1 MATLFITTNADSG
14 DGSLRALLAIAAED
28 DLIVADPTVFP
39 RGTECRIT
47 LASAL
52 TITTSVEIGGNGRR
66 IVLDGAGTSGRR
78 VALQAPTV
86 FNEVDFIGLFG
97 ASTGGAVY
105 CATASEAAVFNGCLI
120 VGCGGSAVMYAGNGV
135 EVECNDCAIYGNKGT
150 GSYVLI
156 HQSGASS
163 FTFNRCTRAY
173 NLPATEAASGR
184 TIVEV
189 DCITTT
195 GGFVSEPT
203 TWDESQWT
211 STAWEAWN
219 LRAPNSTG
227 ATTGAGMVDV
237 DGNDRKSAGALGAW
251 ENIDAD
257 LYWLGLDAQG
267 NEVAN
272 PSFASADGW
281 TTTRW
286 NCEDAATT
294 APTGQGLTLF
304 VGDNVVFSGTLASGA
319 DEAGTLIVGGFA
331 AVDATL
337 GGQTLVLGKGSKLAL
352 RGAGT
357 IVGEYD
363 GGGAWTTEIDWDALE
378 LTTGATL
385 TLKDCLLQEGGFTIA
400 SGQTIEIDGGA
411 FYASVLQIGGTLAI
425 NGSVETTAL
434 DLYDGATVL
443 FTGQD
448 AFLTASDD
456 ALIGEA
462 TIGGSARGYFATPTG
477 TDSSS
482 ATIGANVVECDYA
495 TATGFQARGA
505 SLSSVVVSW
514 TTTSATGSPRL
525 EVLEDGDWVELEYSE
540 SEVEYETNGT
550 AQFRLFTGSGFLT
563 ATASPTTL
571 PKFWTVAVTVDAAP
585 SGEESE
591 GKWSASVF
599 GVAPQTFEEN

>member
-14 DGSLRALLAIAAED
+14 DGSLRALLLTAAED

-52 TITTSVEIGGNGRR
+52 TISTSVEIGGNGRR

-105 CATASEAAVFNGCLI
+105 CATASETAVFNGCLI
-120 VGCGGSAVMYAGNGV
+120 AGCGGSAVMYAGSGV
-135 EVECNDCAIYGNKGT
+135 AVECNDCAIYGNKGT

-184 TIVEV
+184 TVVEV

-237 DGNDRKSAGALGAW
+237 DGNVRKSAGALGAW

-337 GGQTLVLGKGSKLAL
+337 GGQTLVLSKGSKLAL

-357 IVGEYD
+357 IVGEDD
-363 GGGAWTTEIDWDALE
+363 GDGVWSTEIDWDALE
-378 LTTGATL
+378 LTSGATL

-411 FYASVLQIGGTLAI
+411 FSAAVLQVAGTLTI
-425 NGSVETTAL
+425 SGSVETTSL

-448 AFLTASDD
+448 AFLSASDD

-462 TIGGSARGYFATPTG
+462 TIGGSARGYFATPAG

-482 ATIGANVVECDYA
+482 ATLGANVVECDYA
-495 TATGFQARGA
+495 TATDFQARGA

-525 EVLEDGDWVELEYSE
+525 EVLEDGDWVELEYST
-540 SEVEYETNGT
+540 SEVEYETNAT

-599 GVAPQTFEEN
+599 GVAPQSFEEN